1 MSDGRTPG
9 EDGDRTI
16 DDEIVPVPRLDPGP
30 EPSADTVE
38 ALVRSIQV
46 KEAGTPPPVAS
57 TDGPTPPRAIVVASG
72 RQADV
77 RPISSHPGLLQP
89 GEGPIAGLIG
99 RLEWDRVVA
108 DESERQQRYGRPGA
122 IVMIELGG
130 LDQAV
135 ALTGPRVIARVVR
148 PCGETLVSIARAS
161 DRVTRLRDGRFG
173 VLLRETDA
181 DGASRYASRAI
192 DACDPWLAAM
202 PWPLKL
208 VVGWAS
214 ATSGEDLVAAGREAE
229 RRMLAASP
237 GPGKHA

>member
-1 MSDGRTPG
+1 MSDGRTPRD
-9 EDGDRTI
+9 DGDRTI

-46 KEAGTPPPVAS
+46 KEAGTSPPVAS
-57 TDGPTPPRAIVVASG
+57 TNGPMPPRAIVASG
-72 RQADV
+72 RHSDV
-77 RPISSHPGLLQP
+77 RPTSSHPGLRRP

-122 IVMIELGG
+122 IVMIELDG

-135 ALTGPRVIARVVR
+135 ALTGPRVITRVVR

-173 VLLRETDA
+173 ILLRETDA

-192 DACDPWLAAM
+192 EACDPWLAAM

-208 VVGWAS
+208 LVGWAS

-237 GPGKHA
+237 RPGRQA